1 MYSVG
6 GRRSKR
12 RSKKRSSSK
21 KCKPCPPCPKKSSRK
36 KRKSTGKKRPLNAYF
51 KLMLAAKKAGKDS
64 FVYKGSTYRGKK
76 HHRLGMIYKRA

>member
-6 GRRSKR
+6 GGRSKR
-12 RSKKRSSSK
+12 RSSKK
-21 KCKPCPPCPKKSSRK
+21 KCKPCPPCPKKKSSRK

-76 HHRLGMIYKRA
+76 HHRLGMIYRKA